1 MDIHHRTG
9 TVPVQTAKI
18 VVDGIVVVAVA
29 APVVAAVAAPVF
41 AAVAAAL
48 RKMYLSNTPCLSYI
62 V

>member
-1 MDIHHRTG
+1 MDKHHRTG

-29 APVVAAVAAPVF
+29 ASVVAAHAVAAL
-41 AAVAAAL
+41 AAVVAAL
-48 RKMYLSNTPCLSYI
+48 RKMRLRNSPCPSCI